1 MVQKIRGSRQIQ
13 SGTITPAE
21 LEATAVTPGVYGDT
35 SNVPVLTI
43 DADGR
48 ITSAS
53 EVAVTG
59 GAAVADGDKGDVTV
73 SGSGAV
79 WTVDNDVVT
88 NAKAANMATDTIKGR
103 ATAATG
109 DPEDL
114 TALPF
119 AYTGDVTRPADS
131 NVQTI
136 ANDAVTNA
144 KAADMA
150 TDTIKGRA
158 TAGTG
163 DPEDLASLPFAFTGD
178 VTRPAD
184 SNVQTLAAGSASVLN
199 SGTLPAGRMPA
210 LTGEVTTSV
219 GAVATTIANDAVTY
233 AKMQN
238 VSAADRLLG
247 RGNGGGAGDVQE
259 IALGTNLTM
268 SGTTL
273 NAGGTA
279 VDSDAIHDN
288 VAGEIAAITEKVTP
302 VDADLIVIEDSAAA
316 NVKKRVQIGNL
327 PGGGGGVTQ
336 AYVGYNTVGGSTE
349 GTVAYRTYVKQIV
362 LASAGLLASI
372 DIYVRANTAGITPN
386 IEAAVWDDVGGN
398 PEHVIA
404 FGGNGRSAS
413 GNVLLEKAGTVRDAR
428 WLSINIGTWLPAGTY
443 WIGFAQN
450 LAALLDIYYD
460 GSGSD
465 HYWTGPDLF
474 MNDYG
479 ITSYGISSPTISS
492 NRYSI
497 RANIIN

>member
-13 SGTITPAE
+13 SGTITPTE
-21 LEATAVTPGVYGDT
+21 LEATAVTPGVYGDAA
-35 SNVPVLTI
+35 NIPVLTV

-48 ITSAS
+48 ITAAS
-53 EVAVTG
+53 EVAG
-59 GAAVADGDKGDVTV
+59 SGAALADGDKGDITV

-79 WTVDNDVVT
+79 WTVDNNVVS
-88 NAKAANMATDTIKGR
+88 NAKAADMATDTIKGR

-119 AYTGDVTRPADS
+119 AFTGDVTRAADS
-131 NVQTI
+131 NAQTI

-279 VDSDAIHDN
+279 IDSDAIHDN

-302 VDADLIVIEDSAAA
+302 VNADLIVIEDSAAA
-316 NVKKRVQIGNL
+316 NAKKRVQLGNL
-327 PGGGGGVTQ
+327 PGGGGGMTQ
-336 AYVGYNTVGGSTE
+336 AYIGYNTIG
-349 GTVAYRTYVKQIV
+349 GTVAAWGAAHRTYMKKVTI
-362 LASAGLLASI
+362 ASAGILTSVEVYTKANANGATPMVRVGLWSDNAGTPKLLLA
-372 DIYVRANTAGITPN
+372 AATAETLLFEQEATVKDPRWFGIPLGYYL
-386 IEAAVWDDVGGN
+386 AAGD
-398 PEHVIA
+398 
-404 FGGNGRSAS
+404 
-413 GNVLLEKAGTVRDAR
+413 
-428 WLSINIGTWLPAGTY
+428 Y
-443 WIGFAQN
+443 WIGVQCSAVAF
-450 LAALLDIYYD
+450 DIYSD
-460 GSGSD
+460 TSGTD
-465 HYWTGPDLF
+465 
-474 MNDYG
+474 DYYTPG
-479 ITSYGISSPTISS
+479 GVWLADVGYTALTVTTDK
-492 NRYSI
+492 YSI
-497 RANIIN
+497 RGSFIN